1 MKVLM
6 YWPENDVLPKGGPR
20 GYLYNLSDGLSK
32 VRDSTVQIDF
42 LPSSPSPNNPVRAFV
57 RDHTPTRLREL
68 RRLHSYLNYRERT
81 VRPTVD
87 LNSYDIVHFHQ
98 VQDLYFAREALQQYH
113 GKVILTSHTP
123 CAPHLELISR
133 LNPNDVRKHQHELNK
148 LSQISA
154 YAFDAADFIIFPC
167 AEAEEPYYNT
177 WDEYGLIHAENEE
190 KYRYL
195 LTGIKGCNASKN
207 PVEIRN
213 QYGIPAEAF
222 VISYAGRHNQ
232 IKGYDRLVNIVSGL
246 LADDQNIWVLVAGKE
261 STIKPPK
268 SNRWIEVGWTNDP
281 HSLIHASDV
290 FCLPNRETYF
300 DLAMLEALSLGVP
313 VVSTATGGNRVFN
326 QLTPNAI
333 CLANDDEAIRNALV
347 ALRNQSKKQR
357 NIEGETNYQLF
368 SREFTSEVFTR
379 RYINT
384 IKEL

>member
-6 YWPENDVLPKGGPR
+6 YRPENDVLPKGGPR

-213 QYGIPAEAF
+213 QYGIPAEA
-222 VISYAGRHNQ
+222 
-232 IKGYDRLVNIVSGL
+232 L
-246 LADDQNIWVLVAGKE
+246 
-261 STIKPPK
+261 
-268 SNRWIEVGWTNDP
+268 
-281 HSLIHASDV
+281 
-290 FCLPNRETYF
+290 YF